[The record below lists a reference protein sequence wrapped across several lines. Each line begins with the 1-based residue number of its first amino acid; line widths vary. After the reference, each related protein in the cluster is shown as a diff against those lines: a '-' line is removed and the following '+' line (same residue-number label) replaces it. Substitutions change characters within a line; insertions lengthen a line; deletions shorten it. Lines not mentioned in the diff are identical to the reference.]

1 MTCADS
7 SFQAHEPGAN
17 KPDPVPVQLDQ
28 CSQDQCQQ
36 RHQGLQL
43 ALEACQHSALKWK
56 GLLSTLV
63 ELTPLP
69 VAVTCLASQQV
80 LLQNQLV
87 VPLFGLAQGEAF
99 DLIDARFYASVT
111 EPTQM
116 LSRLQSGE
124 RLVNYDL
131 QLQTAHGELRE
142 TWVSAEVVEYGAQ
155 LAVLWIWRERGKPQS
170 SHPIVPS
177 TTPTAAAA
185 QFQAIARQQ
194 AAVAELGQQA
204 LAGIS
209 LTELFNKAVRLVAQ
223 VLEVNLCG
231 LWKLLPNDS
240 TLLLQAGIGW
250 QSGLVGTAL
259 VGTQAH
265 SQIGYALLT
274 QNSVLVEDLQVDTQF
289 SGPPLLHNHRVVS
302 GISLP
307 IPGPVPAFGV
317 LSCYTT
323 EQRTFTSD
331 DVHFLQAI
339 ANVLA
344 TALARHES
352 EARLHLMERAIAA
365 SSNGIILTDASQSDN
380 PIIYVN
386 PAFEAM
392 TGYRAEEVMGQN
404 CRFLQGPERDA
415 SALKQL
421 RSAIQAQQ
429 ECQVTLQN
437 YRKDGTAFWNELYV
451 APVFDAE
458 GYLTHFVGIQTDI
471 TERRQAEVALRHQ
484 EEQYRRIVETATEG
498 IWMLDENSHTSYV
511 NQQTATMLGYSIE
524 EMLDQPLFAFMDDEG
539 QTLAKLY
546 LERRRQGLLEMHDFK
561 FCHKDGTAVWV
572 MLSTAPLLDEQSN
585 YIGALGMLT
594 DVTARR
600 QAEVALRESEQ
611 RLNGILRSLEDVVWS
626 ISATSQETLYV
637 NPAAERIYHRK
648 VTEFFDHPNL
658 WLEVVHPDDLKR
670 VWAATQALHKKKKI
684 ELEYRILHPDG
695 SVRWLY
701 ERRWVIRDARGQVVR
716 IDGIATDITERKW
729 MEAQLVHDAYHDA
742 LTGLP
747 NRSLFI
753 DRLKQAIARTRRR
766 SHHAFAVLFL
776 DLDRFKVINDSLGH
790 LVGDQLL
797 VAIAERLAKCLDPA
811 HTIARLGGDE
821 FTILL
826 DPMEAANDAT
836 TVAEQIHQAL
846 QQPFNLNGHE
856 VFTTASIGVAFSGT
870 GYVQPEEVL
879 RDADAA
885 LYHAKEQGKARFAV
899 FDTTMHHQAM
909 SLLQLEMALRWA
921 IERQELRVFYQ
932 PIVSLTTGRI
942 VGFEALVRW
951 IHPERGLVSPAEFI
965 PVAEETGLIVAIGQG
980 VLIESCQQLRQWQT
994 QFPTAS
1000 ALTISVNL
1008 SSRQFS
1014 QPDLVEQV
1022 AQVLQE
1028 TGLSPQ
1034 SLKLEITESGIMN
1047 NAESAAL
1054 LRQLQTLKVQLCID
1068 DFGTGYS
1075 SLSRLRQ
1082 FPIHT
1087 LKIDRS
1093 FVGTMRESVEDAEV
1107 VQAIITLAHNLGMDV
1122 VAEGIE
1128 TPEQLAHLR
1137 RLHCEQG
1144 QGYLFSKPLNSQ
1156 AAEALL
1162 AEGFQ
1167 W

>member
-1 MTCADS
+1 MTGADS
-7 SFQAHEPGAN
+7 SFQTYELGSN
-17 KPDPVPVQLDQ
+17 EPDPVLFQLDQ
-28 CSQDQCQQ
+28 HGQAKGSQRQQ
-36 RHQGLQL
+36 GFQQT
-43 ALEACQHSALKWK
+43 LEACQHTALKWK
-56 GLLSTLV
+56 DLWSTLV
-63 ELTPLP
+63 RLTPLP
-69 VAVTCLASQQV
+69 VAITCLANQQV

-87 VPLFGLAQGEAF
+87 TPLFGLAQGEVY
-99 DLIDARFYASVT
+99 DPTDAKFYASVT
-111 EPTQM
+111 EPAQM

-124 RLVNYDL
+124 RLVNYEL
-131 QLQTAHGELRE
+131 QLQTAHGELRD
-142 TWVSAEVVEYGAQ
+142 TRVSAELVEYEAQ
-155 LAVLWIWRERGKPQS
+155 LAILWIWTEQAQPTQRNA
-170 SHPIVPS
+170 PS
-177 TTPTAAAA
+177 AAPTAAAT

-204 LAGIS
+204 LAGVA
-209 LTELFNKAVRLVAQ
+209 LNGLFNKAVRLVAQ

-265 SQIGYALLT
+265 SQVGSALLT
-274 QNSVLVEDLQVDTQF
+274 QNPVLVEDLQVDTQF

-307 IPGPVPAFGV
+307 ILGPTQAFGV

-323 EQRTFTSD
+323 ERRTFTPD

-365 SSNGIILTDASQSDN
+365 SSNGIVLTDASQSDN

-392 TGYRAEEVMGQN
+392 TGYRAEEAIGQN
-404 CRFLQGPERDA
+404 CRFLQGANRDA
-415 SALKQL
+415 PALEQL

-437 YRKDGTAFWNELYV
+437 YRKDGTPFWNELYV

-458 GYLTHFVGIQTDI
+458 GYLTHCVGIQTDI
-471 TERRQAEVALRHQ
+471 TERRQAEVALRQQ

-498 IWMLDENSHTSYV
+498 IWMLDQNSQTSYV

-524 EMLDQPLFAFMDDEG
+524 EMLGQPLFAFMDEEG
-539 QTLAKLY
+539 QALAKLY
-546 LERRRQGLLEMHDFK
+546 LERRQQGIPEMHDFK
-561 FCHKDGTAVWV
+561 FCRKDGTTVWT
-572 MLSTAPLLDEQSN
+572 MLSTAPLFDEQSN

-600 QAEVALRESEQ
+600 QAEAAFREGEQ

-626 ISATSQETLYV
+626 ISATSQETLYL
-637 NPAAERIYHRK
+637 NPAAERIYHRT

-658 WLEVVHPDDLKR
+658 WSEVVHPDDLKR
-670 VWAATQALHKKKKI
+670 VRAATQALRKKKKL
-684 ELEYRILHPDG
+684 ELEYRILQPDG

-701 ERRWVIRDARGQVVR
+701 ERRRVIRDATGQVVR

-747 NRSLFI
+747 NRVLFM
-753 DRLKQAIARTRRR
+753 DRLKQAIARTKRR
-766 SHHAFAVLFL
+766 SNYAFAVLFL

-797 VAIAERLAKCLDPA
+797 VTIAQRLASCLDPA

-826 DPMEAANDAT
+826 DPIAAPNDAA

-846 QQPFNLNGHE
+846 QLPFNLDGYE
-856 VFTTASIGVAFSGT
+856 VFTTVSIGIALSAT
-870 GYVQPEEVL
+870 GYNQPEDVL

-885 LYHAKEQGKARFAV
+885 LYQAKEQGKARFAI
-899 FDTTMHHQAM
+899 FDTAMHNQAM

-921 IERQELRVFYQ
+921 LERQELRVFYQ
-932 PIVSLTTGRI
+932 PLVSLTTGRI

-951 IHPERGLVSPAEFI
+951 LHPEQGLISPAEFI
-965 PVAEETGLIVAIGQG
+965 AIAEETGLIVPIGQW
-980 VLIESCQQLRQWQT
+980 VLTESCRQLREWQT

-1000 ALTISVNL
+1000 TLSISVNL
-1008 SSRQFS
+1008 SSKQFS
-1014 QPDLVEQV
+1014 QPNLVSQIE
-1022 AQVLQE
+1022 QVLQE
-1028 TGLSPQ
+1028 TGLRPDT
-1034 SLKLEITESGIMN
+1034 LKLEITESGIMN
-1047 NAESAAL
+1047 NTESAAL
-1054 LRQLQTLKVQLCID
+1054 LRQLRALQVQLCID

-1093 FVGTMRESVEDAEV
+1093 FVSTMREAVQDAEV
-1107 VQAIITLAHNLGMDV
+1107 VQAIITLAHNLGMNV

-1128 TPEQLAHLR
+1128 TAEQLAHLR

-1144 QGYLFSKPLNSQ
+1144 QGYFFSKPLNSQ
-1156 AAEALL
+1156 AATALL
-1162 AEGFQ
+1162 AAGFQ

>member
-1 MTCADS
+1 MTGVDS
-7 SFQAHEPGAN
+7 SFQTHELGSN
-17 KPDPVPVQLDQ
+17 QPDPVPIKLDQ
-28 CSQDQCQQ
+28 CSQPQCSQ
-36 RHQGLQL
+36 RHQALQQ

-56 GLLSTLV
+56 DLWSTLV
-63 ELTPLP
+63 KLNPLP
-69 VAVTCLASQQV
+69 VAITCLANQQV

-87 VPLFGLAQGEAF
+87 APLFGLAQGEVY
-99 DLIDARFYASVT
+99 DPTDAKFYASVT
-111 EPTQM
+111 EPIQM

-124 RLVNYDL
+124 QLVNYDL
-131 QLQTAHGELRE
+131 QLQTVHGELRD
-142 TWVSAEVVEYGAQ
+142 TWVSAEVVEYEAQ
-155 LAVLWIWRERGKPQS
+155 LAILWVWKERAKPQF
-170 SHPIVPS
+170 PKLIAPS
-177 TTPTAAAA
+177 TAPPAATT

-204 LAGIS
+204 LAGVALS
-209 LTELFNKAVRLVAQ
+209 GLFNEAVKLVTQ

-265 SQIGYALLT
+265 SQVGSALLT
-274 QNSVLVEDLQVDTQF
+274 QNPVLVEDLQVDTQF

-307 IPGPVPAFGV
+307 ILGPTQAFGV

-323 EQRTFTSD
+323 ERRTFTPD

-392 TGYRAEEVMGQN
+392 TGYQAEEAIGQN
-404 CRFLQGPERDA
+404 CRFLQGVNRDA
-415 SALKQL
+415 PALEQL

-437 YRKDGTAFWNELYV
+437 YRKDGTPFWNELYV

-471 TERRQAEVALRHQ
+471 TERRQAEVALRQQ

-498 IWMLDENSHTSYV
+498 IWMLDQNSQTSYV

-524 EMLDQPLFAFMDDEG
+524 EMLGQPLFAFMDEEG
-539 QTLAKLY
+539 QALAKLY
-546 LERRRQGLLEMHDFK
+546 LERRQQGIPEMHDFK
-561 FCHKDGTAVWV
+561 FCRKDGTAVWT
-572 MLSTAPLLDEQSN
+572 MLSTAPMFDEQSN

-600 QAEVALRESEQ
+600 QAEAAFREGEQ

-626 ISATSQETLYV
+626 ISATSQETLYL
-637 NPAAERIYHRK
+637 NPAAERIYHRT

-658 WLEVVHPDDLKR
+658 WSEVVHPDDLKR
-670 VWAATQALHKKKKI
+670 VRTATLALRKKKKL
-684 ELEYRILHPDG
+684 ELEYRILQPDG

-701 ERRWVIRDARGQVVR
+701 ERRRVIRDATGQVVR

-747 NRSLFI
+747 NRVLFM
-753 DRLKQAIARTRRR
+753 DRLKQAIARTKRR
-766 SHHAFAVLFL
+766 SNYAFAVLFL

-797 VAIAERLAKCLDPA
+797 VAIAQRLAGCLDPA
-811 HTIARLGGDE
+811 QTIARLGGDE

-826 DPMEAANDAT
+826 DPIAAPNDAA

-846 QQPFNLNGHE
+846 QLPFNLDGYE
-856 VFTTASIGVAFSGT
+856 VFTTVSIGIALSAT
-870 GYVQPEEVL
+870 GYNQPEDVL

-885 LYHAKEQGKARFAV
+885 LYQAKEQGKARFAI
-899 FDTTMHHQAM
+899 FDTAMHNQAM

-921 IERQELRVFYQ
+921 LERQELRVFYQ
-932 PIVSLTTGRI
+932 PLVSLTTGRI

-951 IHPERGLVSPAEFI
+951 LHPEQGLISPTEFI
-965 PVAEETGLIVAIGQG
+965 AIAEETGLIVPIGQW
-980 VLIESCQQLRQWQT
+980 VLTESCRQLRQWQT
-994 QFPTAS
+994 QFLTAS
-1000 ALTISVNL
+1000 TLTISVNL

-1014 QPDLVEQV
+1014 QPNLVEQV
-1022 AQVLQE
+1022 AQVLRE
-1028 TGLSPQ
+1028 TGLSPHH
-1034 SLKLEITESGIMN
+1034 LKLEITESGIMN
-1047 NAESAAL
+1047 NTESAAL
-1054 LRQLQTLKVQLCID
+1054 LRQLRALQVQLCID

-1093 FVGTMRESVEDAEV
+1093 FVSTMREAVQDAEV
-1107 VQAIITLAHNLGMDV
+1107 VQAIITLAHNLGMNV

-1128 TPEQLAHLR
+1128 TAEQLAHLR

-1144 QGYLFSKPLNSQ
+1144 QGYFFSKPLNSQ
-1156 AAEALL
+1156 AATALL
-1162 AEGFQ
+1162 AAGFQ

>member
-1 MTCADS
+1 MTCVDA
-7 SFQAHEPGAN
+7 SFQTHELGSN
-17 KPDPVPVQLDQ
+17 QPDAVPVQLDQ
-28 CSQDQCQQ
+28 RGQAQGSQRQQ
-36 RHQGLQL
+36 
-43 ALEACQHSALKWK
+43 ALEACTHSALKWK
-56 GLLSTLV
+56 DLLSTLV

-87 VPLFGLAQGEAF
+87 APLFGLAPGEAF
-99 DLIDARFYASVT
+99 DPTNAKFYASVT
-111 EPTQM
+111 EAAQM
-116 LSRLQSGE
+116 LRRLQTGE
-124 RLVNYDL
+124 RLVNYEL
-131 QLQTAHGELRE
+131 QLQTAPGVLRN
-142 TWVSAEVVEYGAQ
+142 TWVSAQVVECEAHSAILWVWTERAEPIAPAAVPNAATTQ
-155 LAVLWIWRERGKPQS
+155 L
-170 SHPIVPS
+170 
-177 TTPTAAAA
+177 
-185 QFQAIARQQ
+185 QAIARQQ
-194 AAVAELGQQA
+194 AAVAGLGQQA
-204 LAGIS
+204 LAGAN
-209 LTELFNKAVRLVAQ
+209 LTLLFNEAVRLVAQ
-223 VLEVNLCG
+223 VLDVNLCG

-250 QSGLVGTAL
+250 QSELVGRAL
-259 VGTQAH
+259 VGTQVH
-265 SQIGYALLT
+265 SHVGYPLLT
-274 QNSVLVEDLQVDTQF
+274 QTPVLVEDLQVDTQF
-289 SGPPLLHNHRVVS
+289 SGPPLLHNHRAVS

-307 IPGPVPAFGV
+307 IPGAAPAFGV

-323 EQRTFTSD
+323 ELRTFTPD

-344 TALARHES
+344 TALSRQES

-365 SSNGIILTDASQSDN
+365 SSNGIVLTDASQSDN

-386 PAFEAM
+386 PAFETM

-404 CRFLQGPERDA
+404 CRFLQGADCDQA
-415 SALKQL
+415 ALKQL
-421 RSAIQAQQ
+421 RSAIQGQR
-429 ECQVTLQN
+429 ECQVILQN
-437 YRKDGTAFWNELYV
+437 YRKDGTPFWNELYV

-471 TERRQAEVALRHQ
+471 TERKQAEVALRRQ

-498 IWMLDENSHTSYV
+498 IWMLDQNSHTSYV

-524 EMLDQPLFAFMDDEG
+524 EMLGQPLFAFMDNEG
-539 QTLAKLY
+539 QALAHLY
-546 LERRRQGLLEMHDFK
+546 LERRRQGIPEMHDFK
-561 FCHKDGTAVWV
+561 FCRKDGTVVWV
-572 MLSTAPLLDEQSN
+572 MLSTAPLLDEQGS

-600 QAEVALRESEQ
+600 QAEVALSESEQ

-626 ISATSQETLYV
+626 ISATTHETLYL
-637 NPAAERIYHRK
+637 NPAAERIYHRA
-648 VTEFFDHPNL
+648 VREFFDNPNL
-658 WLEVVHPDDLKR
+658 WFEVVHPDDLKR
-670 VWAATQALHKKKKI
+670 VRAAAQALGKKKKM
-684 ELEYRILHPDG
+684 ELEYRILQPDG
-695 SVRWLY
+695 SVRWLH
-701 ERRWVIRDARGQVVR
+701 ERRRVIRDATGRVTR

-729 MEAQLVHDAYHDA
+729 MEAQLMHDAYHDA

-747 NRSLFI
+747 NRVLFM
-753 DRLKQAIARTRRR
+753 DRLKQAIARSKRR
-766 SHHAFAVLFL
+766 SHHLFAVLFL

-797 VAIAERLAKCLDPA
+797 IAIAQRLASSLDLA

-826 DPMEAANDAT
+826 DPLGSPNDAVA
-836 TVAEQIHQAL
+836 VAEKIHQAL
-846 QQPFNLNGHE
+846 QLPFNLNGQE
-856 VFTTASIGVAFSGT
+856 VFTTVSIGIALSGT
-870 GYVQPEEVL
+870 SYVQPEEVL

-885 LYHAKEQGKARFAV
+885 LYHAKEQGKACFAI
-899 FDTTMHHQAM
+899 FDTAMHNQAM

-932 PIVSLTTGRI
+932 PLVSLTTGRI
-942 VGFEALVRW
+942 IGFEALVRW
-951 IHPERGLVSPAEFI
+951 LHPDQGLVSPAEFI
-965 PVAEETGLIVAIGQG
+965 PIAEETGLIVAIGQW
-980 VLIESCQQLRQWQT
+980 VLTESCRQLRQWQT
-994 QFPTAS
+994 QFPAAS

-1008 SSRQFS
+1008 STRQFL
-1014 QPDLVEQV
+1014 QPDLVDQV

-1028 TGLSPQ
+1028 TGLCPHH
-1034 SLKLEITESGIMN
+1034 LKLEITESGIMN

-1054 LRQLQTLKVQLCID
+1054 LKQLQTLNVQLCID

-1082 FPIHT
+1082 FPIQT

-1093 FVGTMRESVEDAEV
+1093 FVSSMRASVEDAEV

-1128 TPEQLAHLR
+1128 TREQLAHLK

-1144 QGYLFSKPLNSQ
+1144 QGYFFSKPLNSQ
-1156 AAEALL
+1156 AAAALL
-1162 AEGFQ
+1162 AAGFQ